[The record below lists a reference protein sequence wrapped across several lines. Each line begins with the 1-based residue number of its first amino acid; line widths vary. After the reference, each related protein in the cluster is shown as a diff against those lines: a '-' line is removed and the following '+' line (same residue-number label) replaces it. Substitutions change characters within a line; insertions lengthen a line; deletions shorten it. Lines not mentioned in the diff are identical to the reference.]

1 MSEVQQFDVN
11 LSQPRKQRVVLS
23 IVMALIIIG
32 VVIAAAL
39 AIANR
44 SASPTA
50 NSTMKVMP
58 ANTLMFASLHTQPDK
73 LPNFNVIAEA
83 WKGSKEAKQI
93 ESGLELALMQTGFNW
108 EDDIRP
114 WLGERISLGLI
125 DVGSVQPAAAG
136 ALPSSSSLPQM
147 QLPGIIVAAQTID
160 RVKSDAFLANLR
172 KELEKQAD
180 NPYATVTV
188 QGDTYRGIPVV
199 YLKSTSSGDARLP
212 GPTVEPAYATVNDTI
227 VFALSYDTLKK
238 AIDASIDGTNLT
250 QSTNF
255 NNTMGALPAE
265 HLAAYYI
272 DIPAYVKATAQQA
285 AAQKD
290 LMNDFLKDMPDS
302 SKQMYEQMLKD
313 QEVRQQAMVETAK
326 AVGGMGVTMSYE
338 PSGVRF
344 DTALQ
349 IEPSRLPETQRQLYE
364 ANLKPISGKI
374 PETAPASTFVLLNSK
389 NLAGVLKPLFD
400 PALPN
405 PYNLFSGSNMALS
418 SLLARDDMT
427 QPLKEFQQRLG
438 LDLNADVIGLLDGEY
453 AVTLMSKPKEQSD
466 ARPGSLNPPLEFA
479 LLFESSDVNRL
490 AANVD
495 KVLQAALAEAPGTTT
510 LQKTDRGYT
519 ALIERGDPVLAYGVI
534 DGRFVI
540 GTSPDTLAAIDDA
553 AQAPLTAD
561 ATYKSATSVLPDART
576 NIGYLNFAPMWQ
588 MMAEGMGTQPCIP
601 CNYLKPFK
609 WLSYADEA
617 PSNGIQRGTVHI
629 GIEAAK

>member
-11 LSQPRKQRVVLS
+11 LPQPRKQRLVLG
-23 IVMALIIIG
+23 IVLALIIIG
-32 VVIAAAL
+32 IVIVAAL

-44 SASPTA
+44 SASPAA

-58 ANTLMFASLHTQPDK
+58 ATTLMFASLHTRPDK
-73 LPNFNVIAEA
+73 LPNFNVVSEA

-114 WLGERISLGLI
+114 WLGDRISLGVI
-125 DVGSVQPAAAG
+125 DVGSVQPADAA
-136 ALPSSSSLPQM
+136 LSSLPQA
-147 QLPGIIVAAQTID
+147 QLPGIVVAVQTID
-160 RVKSDAFLANLR
+160 RAKSDAFLANLR
-172 KELEKQAD
+172 KELEKQTD

-188 QGDTYRGIPVV
+188 QDDTYRGIPVV
-199 YLKSTSSGDARLP
+199 YLKSESGGDTRISMPA
-212 GPTVEPAYATVNDTI
+212 VEPAYATINDTI
-227 VFALSYDTLKK
+227 VFALSYDALKK

-250 QSTNF
+250 QSANF

-265 HLAAYYI
+265 HLAAYYV
-272 DIPAYVKATAQQA
+272 DIPAYVNATAQQA

-290 LMNDFLKDMPDS
+290 LMNDAFKDMPDP

-313 QEVRQQAMVETAK
+313 QEVRLQAMAETAK

-349 IEPSRLPETQRQLYE
+349 IEPSRLPEAQRQLYE

-374 PETAPASTFVLLNSK
+374 PETMPTSTFLLLNSK

-405 PYNLFSGSNMALS
+405 PYNLFSGSNMALG
-418 SLLARDDMT
+418 SLFARDELT

-438 LDLNADVIGLLDGEY
+438 LDLNTDVIGLLDGEY
-453 AVTLMSKPKEQSD
+453 AVTLMSTPKEQSD
-466 ARPGSLNPPLEFA
+466 ARPGSINPPLEFA
-479 LLFESSDVNRL
+479 LIFESSDVNRL
-490 AANVD
+490 ASNVE

-519 ALIERGDPVLAYGVI
+519 VLIERDEPMLAYGVI

-553 AQAPLTAD
+553 DRAPLTAD
-561 ATYKSATSVLPDART
+561 ANYKSATTLLPGTRT
-576 NIGYLNFAPMWQ
+576 NIGYLNFAPLLEMV
-588 MMAEGMGTQPCIP
+588 ADGMGTQPCIP

-617 PSNGIQRGTVHI
+617 PANGIQRGTVHI
-629 GIEAAK
+629 GIEPEK